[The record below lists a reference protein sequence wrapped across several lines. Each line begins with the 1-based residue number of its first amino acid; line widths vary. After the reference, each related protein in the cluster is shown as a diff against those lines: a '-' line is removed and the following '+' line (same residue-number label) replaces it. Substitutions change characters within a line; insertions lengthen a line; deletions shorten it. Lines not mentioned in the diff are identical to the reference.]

1 MKGNNVAFLF
11 VAIVAGISLGF
22 ICLHYLCGAH
32 TTEQL
37 PEQHIYELENGLE
50 IGMCKPG
57 DPE

>member
-1 MKGNNVAFLF
+1 MKGNNVTFLF
-11 VAIVAGISLGF
+11 VSLVVGISLAF
-22 ICLHYLCGAH
+22 ICLPYFCGEH